1 MVTKNNL
8 MRSILSIIALFSC
21 CTLAA
26 QEYIPTYG
34 REPMRGEL
42 LVYPSAREAAEAD
55 GSDNKYFKH
64 LNEWTQKG
72 NSFTT
77 DFTVPFAWANRQ
89 VLFRLGWASAD
100 YEIRVNGEAVAY
112 NSDCNAPAEF
122 NLTRHAKEGRNTLE
136 VILSSP
142 SKVERL
148 ESWKN
153 DASPAIG
160 AAWVMSQPTLRI
172 RDILTKTWRSTEEGD
187 NVMAEVGL
195 VVKSEALNPRTSRVH
210 YELLSPAGKTSATGY
225 KDIKLNMRG
234 EDTLRFLARIPDS
247 LLWSPEK
254 TTRFTL
260 RVKTQHEGRYM
271 EYIEVPLGFRTVEV
285 QNGQL
290 AVNGTPVTLRT
301 REVPAHAS
309 ADEIAA
315 LRGQG
320 YNTLKLLPGPVSPT
334 LYGTCDTLGMYVI
347 VQAPIDTRSSGES
360 RRIGVNPS
368 NARLLAATGV
378 DALPCL
384 ETASVGNRFFA
395 GHAIGQRHQPLRKL
409 PGHEEVRRPAAVHLS
424 RCRRRVEQR
433 QTGDAINPKWLCDN
447 AKSFYCKKSGFF
459 CRIFLQ

>member
-1 MVTKNNL
+1 
-8 MRSILSIIALFSC
+8 
-21 CTLAA
+21 
-26 QEYIPTYG
+26 
-34 REPMRGEL
+34 
-42 LVYPSAREAAEAD
+42 
-55 GSDNKYFKH
+55 
-64 LNEWTQKG
+64 
-72 NSFTT
+72 
-77 DFTVPFAWANRQ
+77 
-89 VLFRLGWASAD
+89 
-100 YEIRVNGEAVAY
+100 
-112 NSDCNAPAEF
+112 
-122 NLTRHAKEGRNTLE
+122 
-136 VILSSP
+136 
-142 SKVERL
+142 
-148 ESWKN
+148 
-153 DASPAIG
+153 
-160 AAWVMSQPTLRI
+160 
-172 RDILTKTWRSTEEGD
+172 
-187 NVMAEVGL
+187 MAEVGL

-360 RRIGVNPS
+360 RRIGGNPS

-378 DALPCL
+378 DALHFSARREREGAMRFRNPQVSMGGCAGVPEYSVTDAD
-384 ETASVGNRFFA
+384 ETLV
-395 GHAIGQRHQPLRKL
+395 RKL
-409 PGHEEVRRPAAVHLS
+409 L
-424 RCRRRVEQR
+424 
-433 QTGDAINPKWLCDN
+433 
-447 AKSFYCKKSGFF
+447 AK
-459 CRIFLQ
+459 LE

>member
-1 MVTKNNL
+1 MP
-8 MRSILSIIALFSC
+8 
-21 CTLAA
+21 LADCVA
-26 QEYIPTYG
+26 SEKAIT
-34 REPMRGEL
+34 
-42 LVYPSAREAAEAD
+42 D
-55 GSDNKYFKH
+55 GSDNKYFKR

-136 VILSSP
+136 VSLSSP

-160 AAWVMSQPTLRI
+160 AAWVMSQPTLRV

-234 EDTLRFLARIPDS
+234 EDTGPGRS
-247 LLWSPEK
+247 LSVLYPCPRKAAISSAEAWAGTSRVRSVTGVP
-254 TTRFTL
+254 FTANCPFC
-260 RVKTQHEGRYM
+260 TS
-271 EYIEVPLGFRTVEV
+271 TV
-285 QNGQL
+285 
-290 AVNGTPVTLRT
+290 R
-301 REVPAHAS
+301 
-309 ADEIAA
+309 
-315 LRGQG
+315 
-320 YNTLKLLPGPVSPT
+320 
-334 LYGTCDTLGMYVI
+334 
-347 VQAPIDTRSSGES
+347 
-360 RRIGVNPS
+360 NPS
-368 NARLLAATGV
+368 GT
-378 DALPCL
+378 
-384 ETASVGNRFFA
+384 S
-395 GHAIGQRHQPLRKL
+395 IY
-409 PGHEEVRRPAAVHLS
+409 S
-424 RCRRRVEQR
+424 M
-433 QTGDAINPKWLCDN
+433 
-447 AKSFYCKKSGFF
+447 
-459 CRIFLQ
+459 